1 MKLIRLFIPIILV
14 INIGCESGE
23 KQGETTA
30 VTAEYELVWSD
41 EFDKDGTPDTTKWAY
56 AIGDGCPT
64 LCGWGNGEKQY
75 YTDKPEN
82 VRVENGL
89 LIIEARKEKIASSD
103 YTSAKLE
110 TKGKQDWLYGKFE
123 TRAKLQGGTGTWSAL
138 WMLPTENTYGS
149 WPKSGEIDIM
159 EHVGHEADW
168 VFGTIHTE
176 AYNHLKHTHIGD
188 STMVND
194 CDSAFHVYGL
204 EWTADS
210 LKWSVDD
217 EVYLSLGNPQ
227 QTSAEWPY
235 DQPFYFIMN
244 IAIGGFW
251 GELYGINEE
260 ALPQKMEVD
269 YVRVYQKQP
278 KK

>member
-1 MKLIRLFIPIILV
+1 MKNILLYIPIIFLL
-14 INIGCESGE
+14 IISCKNNEEEASTMQSES
-23 KQGETTA
+23 
-30 VTAEYELVWSD
+30 EYELVWSD
-41 EFDKDGTPDTTKWAY
+41 EFDKDGLPDTTKWAY
-56 AIGDGCPT
+56 AIGDGCPE

-75 YTDKPEN
+75 YTNKQEN
-82 VRVENGL
+82 ARIENGI
-89 LIIEARKEKIASSD
+89 LIIEARKETIDSSD

-138 WMLPTENTYGS
+138 WMLPSDNKYGN

-159 EHVGHEADW
+159 EHVGHEAEW

-176 AYNHLKHTHIGD
+176 AFNHWKNTHIGD
-188 STMVND
+188 STQVEN
-194 CDSAFHVYGL
+194 SESEFHVYGL

-217 EVYLSLGNPQ
+217 EVFFALGNPNK
-227 QTSAEWPY
+227 TSDEWPY

-251 GELYGINEE
+251 GEMYGIDDDVF
-260 ALPQKMEVD
+260 PQKMEVD
-269 YVRVYQKQP
+269 YVRVYQK
-278 KK
+278 K